1 MGKGRAT
8 GKGARFQRLG
18 VVVLAGNKKIKKA
31 LRRRRRRGFFLRI
44 LNPGLWLATKDELES
59 RLASRINRDDYIVGE
74 NKALL
79 YLHPDLISQKNLNFF
94 KRVIY
99 FAGKTGDRVYRK
111 NKKDLLHYLSRDGR
125 MAIDMVVE
133 ALMDAEVLDRDRIII
148 VGPRKQLLR
157 ELKGNGIRGISVIE
171 QGASLGDNIILGS
184 KELSKKG
191 YSEEY
196 FLVLGGDVP
205 MISPPSIEDFLRA
218 AEKRGGHPDLFFGM
232 GSRQEMGKFISDH
245 DLDHM
250 GKVGPNR
257 PKKGNFNKFGFPLV
271 DDIGIFGEK
280 NARVNMM
287 IGNMFLYRRSSV
299 DSGFVNRFY
308 SVRKMF
314 ANPLTLPYLV
324 FHWARPLY
332 RASKWRLGLSEA
344 EGVFQE
350 RTGINMKI
358 CEVHPEIA
366 LDMDSYTD
374 LRRLS
379 ALRFHREG
387 KPHDLE
393 LDFKNF
399 VRDKRLE
406 RRSKRRKES
415 LSRR

>member
-1 MGKGRAT
+1 VGKGRDT
-8 GKGARFQRLG
+8 VEGARFQRLG

-31 LRRRRRRGFFLRI
+31 LRRRKRRGFFLRMI
-44 LNPGLWLATKDELES
+44 NPGLWLATKDELES
-59 RLASRINRDDYIVGE
+59 RLASKINRDDYIVGE
-74 NKALL
+74 NKSLL

-99 FAGKTGDRVYRK
+99 FAGKTGDRVYSR
-111 NKKDLLHYLSRDGR
+111 NKEDLLHYLSRDGR
-125 MAIDMVVE
+125 TAISMVVK
-133 ALMDAEVLDRDRIII
+133 ALKASDVLDKDKVVI
-148 VGPRKQLLR
+148 VGPRKQILK
-157 ELKGNGIRGISVIE
+157 ELNGTGIKGVSVVE
-171 QGASLGDNIILGS
+171 QGASLGENIIIGR
-184 KELSKKG
+184 KELARLG
-191 YSEEY
+191 YPEEY

-205 MISPPSIEDFLRA
+205 MISPPSIVDFLGS

-232 GSRQEMGKFISDH
+232 GSRQQMGVFISEH

-257 PKKGNFNKFGFPLV
+257 PKKGNFNKFGFPFI
-271 DDIGIFGEK
+271 DDIGVFGKK
-280 NARVNMM
+280 NTRVNMM
-287 IGNMFLYRRSSV
+287 IGNIFLYRNSSI

-314 ANPLTLPYLV
+314 ANPLTWPYLA

-332 RASKWRLGLSEA
+332 RASKWRLGLSEG
-344 EGVFQE
+344 ERIFRE
-350 RTGINMKI
+350 RTGIDLVI

-393 LDFKNF
+393 LDFKNY
-399 VRDKRLE
+399 VRDKRQE
-406 RRSKRRKES
+406 RRSKRRGRS
-415 LSRR
+415 PARR